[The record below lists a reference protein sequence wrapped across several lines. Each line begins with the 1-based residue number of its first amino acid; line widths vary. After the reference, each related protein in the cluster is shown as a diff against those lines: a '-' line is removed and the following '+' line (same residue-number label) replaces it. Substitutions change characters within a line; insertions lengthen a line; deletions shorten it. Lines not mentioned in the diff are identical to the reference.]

1 MCNMEKDPREVN
13 QNPVEKAQQVVVV
26 VAAVENPPN
35 PVERVGKFHYPQT
48 FVGDV
53 VKEDIRRGN
62 HVKLWK
68 QSAGTV
74 PSRDIMRKCV

>member
-1 MCNMEKDPREVN
+1 M
-13 QNPVEKAQQVVVV
+13 VVV
-26 VAAVENPPN
+26 VAAVENPPD
-35 PVERVGKFHYPQT
+35 PVERVRKFHYPQT

-62 HVKLWK
+62 PVKQWK

-74 PSRDIMRKCV
+74 P